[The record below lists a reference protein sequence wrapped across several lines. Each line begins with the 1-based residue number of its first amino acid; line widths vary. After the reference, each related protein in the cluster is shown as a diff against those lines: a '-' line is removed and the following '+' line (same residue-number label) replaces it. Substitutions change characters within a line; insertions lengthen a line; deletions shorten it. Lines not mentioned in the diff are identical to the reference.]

1 MSYNICLD
9 GRSSTLVS
17 KFYPPIELNV
27 NKSYEMALVECEVAN
42 TIPNVT
48 KGRNRFYYRK
58 HGTKDYLWIEMA
70 EGSYEVDSIATFI
83 EEHVPGIV
91 IKPNSNT
98 MKVEIISDEYDI
110 DFAKNDC
117 IGPLLGFSRKT
128 FKAKDKIFSDRPVDI
143 MSVTAIRVSCN
154 LVSNSYVN
162 GSKSHV
168 LFSFAIDVDPGYK
181 MSQTPSQLIYLPI
194 NKRIIDEIILTF
206 HETNNKLVNF
216 RGESVSARL
225 HIRECL
231 T

>member
-17 KFYPPIELNV
+17 KFYPPIELNAD
-27 NKSYEMALVECEVAN
+27 KSYEMALVECEVAN

-48 KGRNRFYYRK
+48 KGRNKFYYRK
-58 HGTKDYLWIEMA
+58 HGAKDFLWIEMA
-70 EGSYEVDSIATFI
+70 EGSYEVDSIAAFI

-98 MKVEIISDEYDI
+98 MKVEIISNEYDI

-128 FKAKDKIFSDRPVDI
+128 FKAKDKILSDKPVDI

-154 LVSNSYVN
+154 LVNNSYVTARKVTCFFR
-162 GSKSHV
+162 SP
-168 LFSFAIDVDPGYK
+168 L
-181 MSQTPSQLIYLPI
+181 TLIPDS
-194 NKRIIDEIILTF
+194 R
-206 HETNNKLVNF
+206 
-216 RGESVSARL
+216 
-225 HIRECL
+225 
-231 T
+231 